1 MNEQATKM
9 TDRDDPL
16 EMSALM
22 LADMVPSFTGGDA
35 GPDVGVFLNILEQVG
50 RLGGWRDTVKCR
62 YYKHRINDFFR
73 FTNILKIPARLPIY
87 FQCKNISE
95 QRISV
100 QCIFQNNVHNLFAR
114 LYARN
119 ISITNLVKS
128 SSTATL
134 T

>member
-1 MNEQATKM
+1 MIYMYSNGKQNLFANVTHNPVAAK
-9 TDRDDPL
+9 
-16 EMSALM
+16 
-22 LADMVPSFTGGDA
+22 
-35 GPDVGVFLNILEQVG
+35 N
-50 RLGGWRDTVKCR
+50 TVKSR
-62 YYKHRINDFFR
+62 YYEHRINDFFR